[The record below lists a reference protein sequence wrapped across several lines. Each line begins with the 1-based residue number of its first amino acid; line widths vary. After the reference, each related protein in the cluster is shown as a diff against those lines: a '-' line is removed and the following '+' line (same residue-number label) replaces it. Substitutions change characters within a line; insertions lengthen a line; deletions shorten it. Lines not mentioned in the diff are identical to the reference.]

1 MIPATVVATSPVAPA
16 QAPREYMPFL
26 YGLAAVVAGLI
37 VLLAVVMLIVLNATN
52 LKTQGADSIGYLAV
66 AAVAV
71 VGIVGPFFGV
81 AMGLQFMAG
90 ANKERAA
97 AEAGK
102 DAVQLRAERYLAYL
116 EPEVAKTLV
125 K

>member
-1 MIPATVVATSPVAPA
+1 
-16 QAPREYMPFL
+16 MPFL
-26 YGLAAVVAGLI
+26 YGLAAVIAGLL
-37 VLLAVVMLIVLNATN
+37 VLLVVVLLIVVNATN
-52 LKTQGADSIGYLAV
+52 LKNQGADSIGYLAV

-71 VGIVGPFFGV
+71 VGMVGPFFGV
-81 AMGLQFMAG
+81 AIGLQFMSG

-116 EPEVAKTLV
+116 DPETAKTLV
-125 K
+125 Q